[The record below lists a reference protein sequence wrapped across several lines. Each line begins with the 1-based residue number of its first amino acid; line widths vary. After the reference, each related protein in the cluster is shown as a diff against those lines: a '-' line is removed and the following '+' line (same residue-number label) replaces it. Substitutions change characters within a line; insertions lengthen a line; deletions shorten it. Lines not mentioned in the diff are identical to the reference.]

1 MSRRST
7 WQAAASQRCASALR
21 SAAHARVAAQTTP
34 PPGPGTDLTRRAFLR
49 ASGAVGT
56 AVATGAA
63 RAGAASSSEAP
74 SIRNRVQLGRTG
86 IEIPDISFGSFS
98 LEADADEALVHHA
111 LDRGVTH
118 FDTAEGYT
126 EGRAEKILGRALQ
139 GHRDEVTI
147 TTKYW
152 AVPENSA
159 AHQMKMLEQSLRH
172 LKTDYVDIY
181 MNHAVNDVG
190 RLGEEWQAFATRAKE
205 QGKIRAI
212 GMSGHAPRL
221 AQCMEY
227 ALDHSLVDVFLV
239 AYSFAQQPSFK
250 DSLKAYLSDWL
261 PSLDIVASQARLP
274 ELIARAHGEGV
285 GVMVM
290 KTLKGA
296 RMNDMRAF
304 ERPGRTFSQAAFR
317 WVLSDPSVDGLVISM
332 TSTDAID
339 EFVEASGSGEPD
351 RVDLALLARYVAKNA
366 GESCLVGCGDCLSS
380 CPAGVE
386 IPDVMRMRMYDL
398 DYRQPTIARREYA
411 RVGTNAL
418 ACLSCSGTPCATA
431 CPSGLDIAGLARD
444 THHRLV

>member
-1 MSRRST
+1 M
-7 WQAAASQRCASALR
+7 ADALEAPR
-21 SAAHARVAAQTTP
+21 AQKTP

-63 RAGAASSSEAP
+63 RANAARSSEAP

-139 GHRDEVTI
+139 GRRDEVTI

-250 DSLKAYLSDWL
+250 DALKAYLSDWL

-351 RVDLALLARYVAKNA
+351 REDLALLARYVAKNA
-366 GESCLVGCGDCLSS
+366 GTSCLIGCGNCVSS

-398 DYRQPTIARREYA
+398 DYRQPAIARREYA
-411 RVGTNAL
+411 QVGTNAL

-431 CPSGLDIAGLARD
+431 CPSGLDISGLARD
-444 THHRLV
+444 THHRLA

>member
-1 MSRRST
+1 MADAPEAPR
-7 WQAAASQRCASALR
+7 
-21 SAAHARVAAQTTP
+21 AQTTP

-63 RAGAASSSEAP
+63 RPDAARPAP

-139 GHRDEVTI
+139 GRRDEVTI

-181 MNHAVNDVG
+181 MNHAVNDVD

-205 QGKIRAI
+205 EGKIRAI

-227 ALDHSLVDVFLV
+227 ALDQSLVDVFLV

-351 RVDLALLARYVAKNA
+351 REDLALLARYLAKNV
-366 GESCLVGCGDCLSS
+366 GTSCLIGCGDCASS

-411 RVGTNAL
+411 QVGRNAL

-444 THHRLV
+444 THHRLA

>member
-1 MSRRST
+1 MADAPEAPR
-7 WQAAASQRCASALR
+7 
-21 SAAHARVAAQTTP
+21 AQTTP

-63 RAGAASSSEAP
+63 RAGAASANEAP

-118 FDTAEGYT
+118 FDAAEGYT

-139 GHRDEVTI
+139 GRRDEVTI

-181 MNHAVNDVG
+181 MNHAVNDVD

-227 ALDHSLVDVFLV
+227 ALDQSLVDVFLV

-351 RVDLALLARYVAKNA
+351 REDLALLARYLAKNA
-366 GESCLVGCGDCLSS
+366 GTSCLIGCGDCASS

-411 RVGTNAL
+411 QVGRNAL

-431 CPSGLDIAGLARD
+431 CPSGLDIPGLARD
-444 THHRLV
+444 THRRLA